1 ANVGSLC
8 GQHDGHEQLQRIL
21 EIEFTTGIGVG
32 FVQSALHASCPAD
45 QAEAGL
51 FTGRAATAGPGCLL
65 IRNTHSG
72 AFTCCWG
79 HPASLRNYEFSARTG
94 GDTSLMTVW
103 LVLCVPL
110 LVMVF
115 AWFMERVE
123 TRLRHLNVQ
132 EEDVEEFLE
141 QAEPDEVRALY
152 GHGIGRALELFSVR
166 RRRARRGANNG
177 SNGKAGR
184 RA

>member
-1 ANVGSLC
+1 
-8 GQHDGHEQLQRIL
+8 
-21 EIEFTTGIGVG
+21 
-32 FVQSALHASCPAD
+32 
-45 QAEAGL
+45 
-51 FTGRAATAGPGCLL
+51 
-65 IRNTHSG
+65 
-72 AFTCCWG
+72 
-79 HPASLRNYEFSARTG
+79 
-94 GDTSLMTVW
+94 MTVW

-177 SNGKAGR
+177 SNPKAGR